1 MSTLY
6 IVATPIG
13 NLGDISYRALDT
25 MRQVKWI
32 AAEDTRQT
40 KKLLNH
46 YDIQTPLVSFHEHSK
61 QDRIKL
67 LLARLEE
74 SDLALVSD
82 AGTPLLNDPGY
93 ELVEAVLEAGHT
105 VSPIPGPNAAIAALV
120 ASGLPADN
128 FLYMGYL
135 PRKSSERLSLL
146 RGVAD
151 LPYTLIF
158 LETPH
163 RLLAALKDIKE
174 QLGDRNLAVA
184 RELTK
189 LHEEIF
195 RGNVS
200 QAINHYKSNPA
211 KGEITLV
218 IAGKPRIKEVW
229 SEEQLTTGIKE
240 GVLTGTPPAE
250 LAGHLAAVSGWPR
263 REIYKLIIEYGVR
276 VENES

>member
-6 IVATPIG
+6 LVATPIG
-13 NLGDISYRALDT
+13 NLDDISNRALDT
-25 MRQVKWI
+25 LRQVSWI

-46 YDIQTPLVSFHEHSK
+46 YAIQTPLVSFHEHSK
-61 QDRIKL
+61 QNRFNQ

-74 SDLALVSD
+74 GDLALVSD

-93 ELVEAVLEAGHT
+93 ELVQAVLEAGHI

-135 PRKSSERLSLL
+135 PRKSSERLSTLSE
-146 RGVAD
+146 VVE
-151 LPYTLIF
+151 LPFTLIF

-163 RLLAALKDIKE
+163 RLLAGLKDIME
-174 QLGDRNLAVA
+174 QLGDRKLAVA

-195 RGNVS
+195 RGTVS
-200 QAINHYKSNPA
+200 QAINHYKDSPP

-218 IAGKPRIKEVW
+218 LEGKPRRKGIW
-229 SEEQLTTGIKE
+229 SEERLFAAMKE
-240 GVLTGTPPAE
+240 GAIAGDPPAE
-250 LAGHLAAVSGWPR
+250 LAGQLAAKSGWPR
-263 REIYKLIIEYGVR
+263 REIYKLIIEM
-276 VENES
+276 E

>member
-6 IVATPIG
+6 LVATPIG
-13 NLGDISYRALDT
+13 NLDDISKRALDT
-25 MRQVKWI
+25 LRQVSWI

-40 KKLLNH
+40 KKLISH

-61 QDRIKL
+61 KSRLNQ

-74 SDLALVSD
+74 GDLALVSD

-93 ELVEAVLEAGHT
+93 ELVRAVLEAGHT

-120 ASGLPADN
+120 ASGLPANN

-135 PRKSSERLSLL
+135 PRKTSERFGLLSE
-146 RGVAD
+146 VAD
-151 LPYTLIF
+151 LPFTLIF

-163 RLLAALKDIKE
+163 RLLAGLMDIKE
-174 QLGDRNLAVA
+174 ELGDRKLAVA

-195 RGNVS
+195 RGTIS
-200 QAINHYKSNPA
+200 QAINHYKESPP

-218 IAGKPRIKEVW
+218 LAGKPRSREVW
-229 SEEQLTTGIKE
+229 SEERLIAAMRE
-240 GVLTGTPPAE
+240 GTITDTPPAE
-250 LAGHLAAVSGWPR
+250 LAGQLAAKSGWPR
-263 REIYKLIIEYGVR
+263 REIYKLIIEM
-276 VENES
+276 E